1 MTFAIRPP
9 SIASPCNNVCA
20 IDPVCGFCVGCGRS
34 LAEIANWLGMS
45 DADRAR
51 VMAELPPRLALLQ
64 RADPRSAGPS

>member
-20 IDPVCGFCVGCGRS
+20 IDPACGLCVGCGRS
-34 LAEIANWLGMS
+34 LDEIANWLGMS

-51 VMAELPPRLALLQ
+51 VMTELPRRLAALQ
-64 RADPRSAGPS
+64 PAGARSAGPS